1 VIGADGRPEG
11 FTIMND
17 FSARDL
23 QRLEM
28 QVGGNRIV

>member
-1 VIGADGRPEG
+1 MIGADGRPEA

-23 QRLEM
+23 QRLDAG
-28 QVGGNRIV
+28 GGNRIV

>member
-23 QRLEM
+23 ERLEM